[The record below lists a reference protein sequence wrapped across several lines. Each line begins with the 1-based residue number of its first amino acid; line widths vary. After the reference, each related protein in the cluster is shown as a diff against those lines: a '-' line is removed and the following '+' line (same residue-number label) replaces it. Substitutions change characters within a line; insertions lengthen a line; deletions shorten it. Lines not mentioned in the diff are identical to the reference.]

1 MINKPLLV
9 PDTYTAQEAAQL
21 LGLHLDHVRRLF
33 RGGRVPGAYR
43 DNRGA
48 WTIPR
53 PDLNRYAA
61 ARMLLR
67 AAHDG

>member
-1 MINKPLLV
+1 MTKNPLV
-9 PDTYTAQEAAQL
+9 PDTYTAAEAAQL
-21 LGLHLDHVRRLF
+21 LNLHLDHVRRLF

-53 PDLNRYAA
+53 QDLDRYAA

-67 AAHDG
+67 MTQNG